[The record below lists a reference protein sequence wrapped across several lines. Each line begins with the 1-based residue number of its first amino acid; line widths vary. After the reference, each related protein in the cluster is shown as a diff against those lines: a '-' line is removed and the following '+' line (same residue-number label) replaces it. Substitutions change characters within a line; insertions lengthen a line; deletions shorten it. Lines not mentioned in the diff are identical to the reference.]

1 MTSLVQNLISKI
13 LTKIQ
18 GTEMLTDLEIM
29 YKIIID
35 FFLYQDL
42 ITDLGTRYSR
52 SCVCI
57 FIFLEASVYPV
68 RETVT
73 SLESRYREVKFDA
86 EFKYDLRSFPECL
99 DRQKL
104 TVGQR
109 ESRSDLTIDSILKM
123 RALKYLRIQ

>member
-1 MTSLVQNLISKI
+1 MQNLISKI

-42 ITDLGTRYSR
+42 ITDLGSRYSR

-68 RETVT
+68 RKIVT
-73 SLESRYREVKFDA
+73 SLESRCPEVKFDA
-86 EFKYDLRSFPECL
+86 EFKYDLRFFPGCS
-99 DRQKL
+99 DHRKL
-104 TVGQR
+104 TDGQR
-109 ESRSDLTIDSILKM
+109 GSMSGLTIDSIFKM
-123 RALKYLRIQ
+123 RALK